1 MDSPQSR
8 LQRLV
13 LKNYAQFI
21 MDVLPTRTPQTVEQ
35 MLPVALKFFAE
46 VRFINTVVLTG
57 RRCVI
62 IRRMFLFGGRL
73 CLEQG
78 N

>member
-1 MDSPQSR
+1 M
-8 LQRLV
+8 

-21 MDVLPTRTPQTVEQ
+21 MDVLPTRMPETVEQ

-46 VRFINTVVLTG
+46 ARLIYAVVLTG
-57 RRCVI
+57 RLYVI
-62 IRRMFLFGGRL
+62 TRRTYPSGVRL

-78 N
+78 S